1 MTRYARAK
9 AAPGLVGV
17 NDGVENQ
24 ATGIGT
30 LADPATAGRPT
41 LDHRLTLYEIEAL
54 YTTEAVVQRLVDEL
68 PLDAI
73 QAGWTVDGEPAPKW
87 FKRHAPPSF
96 PLTHTQLVS
105 RVSDAARNARRT
117 GAGGLI
123 LVHGGDLAAPDVNDG
138 DVINV
143 LTFDKWE
150 VDVAR
155 YEEDV
160 TRPNYGYGA
169 TFEYSPTLPGGN
181 VRSKMVD
188 RQNIVMFPGS
198 PLPRMISNTNNGFDD
213 SVVQPAWNAIRAF
226 FDAHNGMA
234 TMIRKFETAT
244 LSVAGLASTE
254 MQDEQF
260 RLFQRRMELF
270 AQTMSILNIALT
282 DANAGEKFERQ
293 FASVGGFS
301 DLWDRLAYALAAAA
315 KMPMTKLFGLS
326 PGGLSTDDA
335 SGRAN
340 WRTQVSA
347 YQTHTLG
354 PALEVMYR
362 RITGKTPGSIE
373 FEPFEVLTAEEQVRV
388 DESRSRSL
396 VAYVTAAILSPDE
409 ARSEMARTAT
419 VNPATVA
426 GPAPIAPPEGA
437 PDPAV
442 NPLGSVPTTP
452 ANPTNREGRPP
463 GATADAEPSFKPN
476 AAMRDNARRALS
488 VRSKKPASQRGM
500 TPVGLA
506 RARDI
511 ANGRALSLDT
521 VKRIKAYLDRHEA
534 DKQGETWADQGPG
547 WQAWNGW
554 GGDAAKGWASAII
567 KRMEDK
573 G

>member
-1 MTRYARAK
+1 MKNGHRPHTRFVA
-9 AAPGLVGV
+9 VG
-17 NDGVENQ
+17 DGVENR

-30 LADPATAGRPT
+30 TNDPSTAGRPT
-41 LDHRLTLYEIEAL
+41 LDHRLSLYEIEAL
-54 YTTEAVVQRLVDEL
+54 YTVEAVVQRLVDEL

-73 QAGWTVDGEPAPKW
+73 QAGWTIDGQAAEAW
-87 FKRHAPPSF
+87 FKAHAPQNF
-96 PLTHTQLVS
+96 PLSHVQLIG
-105 RVSDAARNARRT
+105 RVSEAARAARRT

-123 LVHGGDLAAPDVNDG
+123 LVTNDLLAPGEPG
-138 DVINV
+138 DVLNV
-143 LTFDKWE
+143 LTFDRWE
-150 VDVAR
+150 IDVTR
-155 YEEDV
+155 YEDDI

-169 TFEYSPTLPGGN
+169 VFDYSPTLPGGAVTAKAVAREN
-181 VRSKMVD
+181 MVT
-188 RQNIVMFPGS
+188 FPGS
-198 PLPRMISNTNNGFDD
+198 PIPRMLANSNDGFDD

-270 AQTMSILNIALT
+270 AQTMSILNVALT
-282 DANAGEKFERQ
+282 DAAAGEKFERQ

-301 DLWDRLAYALAAAA
+301 ELWDRLAYALAAAA

-354 PALEVMYR
+354 PALEVMYE
-362 RITGKTPGSIE
+362 RITGRKPASIE
-373 FEPFEVLTAEEQVRV
+373 FEPFEVLTAEEQTRV
-388 DESRSRSL
+388 DESRSRAL

-409 ARSEMARTAT
+409 ARLEMARTAT

-426 GPAPIAPPEGA
+426 GPAPIKPPEGA
-437 PDPAV
+437 PAPAV
-442 NPLGSVPTTP
+442 NPEGAVPSTP
-452 ANPTNREGRPP
+452 ANPANEPGRP
-463 GATADAEPSFKPN
+463 TTDAEASFKPN
-476 AAMRDNARRALS
+476 KAMMAAARRALK
-488 VRSKKPASQRGM
+488 VRASKPPSERGM
-500 TPVGLA
+500 TATGLA

-521 VKRIKAYLDRHEA
+521 VKRIKAYLDRHEV
-534 DKQGETWADQGPG
+534 DKQGESWPDQGPG

-554 GGDAAKGWASAII
+554 GGDAAKAWAEAII
-567 KRMEDK
+567 KRMEAK
-573 G
+573 P